1 MSISIRP
8 AHAPLIGVIFDLGG
22 TLIYPTTTQNDNAAS
37 LQAWLQSRDLPRDL
51 DPAIRDARR
60 WMWEMTQATGRQYTT
75 QEAIRRAFAQMGL
88 PEPDR
93 VFVEEAER
101 VFFQPELGG
110 YRPFPGALQLLQRL
124 VAARIRLA
132 CISNSSSHWLI
143 ERIVDRM
150 AFRPYLDMVL
160 SSAGY
165 GRIKPDPGIFRSVL
179 NRWGIPPARAAMIGD
194 TLEADIAG
202 GRGVGMRTLYVTMT
216 PNPDNVN
223 HRHIIADAEAATLV
237 EAERI
242 LVKWLRP
249 D

>member
-1 MSISIRP
+1 M
-8 AHAPLIGVIFDLGG
+8 
-22 TLIYPTTTQNDNAAS
+22 IYPTTTQNANAAS
-37 LQAWLQSRDLPRDL
+37 LQAWLQTQGLPVDL

-60 WMWEMTQATGRQYTT
+60 WVWAMTRATGRQYTT
-75 QEAIRRAFAQMGL
+75 QDAIRRAFTQMDL
-88 PEPDR
+88 AEPDR
-93 VFVEEAER
+93 VFVEHAER
-101 VFFQPELGG
+101 MFFQPELEG
-110 YRPFPGALQLLQRL
+110 YHPFPGALQLLHRL
-124 VAARIRLA
+124 VAARVRLA
-132 CISNSSSHWLI
+132 CISNASSHWLI
-143 ERIVDRM
+143 ERIVDRVG
-150 AFRPYLDMVL
+150 FRPYLDMVM

-165 GRIKPDPGIFRSVL
+165 GKIKPDPGIFRSVL
-179 NRWGIPPARAAMIGD
+179 NRWGIPPARAAMVGD

-223 HRHIIADAEAATLV
+223 HRHIIADAEAATLR